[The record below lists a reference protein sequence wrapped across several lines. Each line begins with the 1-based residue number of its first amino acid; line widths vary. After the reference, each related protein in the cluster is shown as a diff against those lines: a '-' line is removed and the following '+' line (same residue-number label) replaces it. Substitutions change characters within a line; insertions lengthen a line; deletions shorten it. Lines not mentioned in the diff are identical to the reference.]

1 MNYTIRKKLTGKK
14 KYHTYQIVVTDSR
27 NKRQGKVN
35 QKLGWYNPHTKQGV
49 ISESEVI
56 RLLENGALVTDS
68 TLKTMR
74 LLAPTVIKF
83 LDERDQKR
91 KQRFKSKSV
100 SKSKNTKSDSTK
112 KAKKTTSKKEN

>member
-35 QKLGWYNPHTKQGV
+35 HKLGWYNPHTKQGV
-49 ISESEVI
+49 VSESEVI
-56 RLLENGALVTDS
+56 RLLQNGAIVTDS

-74 LLAPTVIKF
+74 LLAPTVVKF

-91 KQRFKSKSV
+91 KQQF
-100 SKSKNTKSDSTK
+100 KSKNTNKSKATK
-112 KAKKTTSKKEN
+112 KTKKIADNKETKK